1 MAVVPERGRRRRRLL
16 LTLSC
21 GARSRHARRSAV
33 EVRDA
38 CAADLHV
45 CRAGPMIDCLGCKLR
60 LSSKRMHDALLQL
73 AGFAYMH
80 VWQNTTS

>member
-1 MAVVPERGRRRRRLL
+1 
-16 LTLSC
+16 
-21 GARSRHARRSAV
+21 
-33 EVRDA
+33 
-38 CAADLHV
+38 
-45 CRAGPMIDCLGCKLR
+45 MIDCLGCKLR